1 MAGDFFH
8 LGKPH
13 LLGHLHLFHRLIPL
27 DSACATATNNEVIG
41 NWSFYSKNETTQ
53 FYFLKNKS
61 ENKSLKSPIGCQ
73 WVSRFRQQTAN
84 MFQMILGLA
93 STATICHKWA
103 AKRATPYSTPTEKKE
118 TGWWFQA
125 IWKIWKSVVHLIP
138 NIWKHKTCLKP
149 PTRKK

>member
-84 MFQMILGLA
+84 LFQMIWGLA

-103 AKRATPYSTPTEKKE
+103 AKRATPYSTPTEKKKLVGGFKPSE
-118 TGWWFQA
+118 KYESQLFTLYPIYG
-125 IWKIWKSVVHLIP
+125 
-138 NIWKHKTCLKP
+138 NIKHV
-149 PTRKK
+149 